1 MISSAVTPAQVT
13 PTEVMIVAGE
23 PSGDMHAAA
32 MVQALRQRR
41 PDLHL
46 VGVGGGRLAAEG
58 VELLERAERIAVVG
72 FVEVFKH
79 LPILR
84 RLMYALRAR
93 LDTGRVKLVILI
105 DYPGFNMRLARDAKR
120 RGIPVLYYITPQ
132 VWAWHKSR
140 VKEMRENVA
149 KAAVILPFEEK
160 LLRDAGIDATFVGS
174 PLIDATQQLPTRE
187 AACATLGLD
196 VSRPV
201 LALFP
206 GSRAGEIQRHLTDFV
221 ATAAAIVRLRPDVQV
236 IVSAPPTVTIDP
248 AICAY
253 PVVRDASHTVF
264 RAATAAM
271 CKSGTTTLEAALCG
285 CPLVMAYRTSA
296 MTYAIARRLVTLPD
310 IALVN
315 IVAERRVVPEF
326 IQHDLRA
333 DKVVPAL
340 LPLLD
345 TDSPERSA
353 MITALGAV
361 RERMGAPGA
370 AVRVAAMVDELLG

>member
-1 MISSAVTPAQVT
+1 MSAR
-13 PTEVMIVAGE
+13 EVMIVAGE

-32 MVQALRQRR
+32 MVTALRARR
-41 PDLHL
+41 PELHV

-58 VELLERAERIAVVG
+58 VELLERAEKIAVVG
-72 FVEVFKH
+72 FVEVIKH

-84 RLMYALRAR
+84 RLMQNLCAR
-93 LDTGRVKLVILI
+93 MDAGRVTLVVLI
-105 DYPGFNMRLARDAKR
+105 DYPGFNMRVAREAKK

-140 VKEMRENVA
+140 VKELRDTVR

-174 PLIDATQQLPTRE
+174 PLIDATQHLPTRA

-196 VSRPV
+196 ASRPV

-206 GSRAGEIQRHLTDFV
+206 GSRAGEIGRHLVDFV
-221 ATAAAIVRLRPDVQV
+221 ATARAIVAQRADVQV
-236 IVSAPPTVTIDP
+236 IVSAPPNVAIDAAVCP
-248 AICAY
+248 Y
-253 PVVRDASHTVF
+253 PIVRDASHTVF

-271 CKSGTTTLEAALCG
+271 CKSGTTTLESALCG
-285 CPLVMAYRTSA
+285 CPLVVAYRTSA
-296 MTYAIARRLVTLPD
+296 MTYAIAKRLVTLPN

-315 IVAERRVVPEF
+315 IVAERRVAPEF
-326 IQHDLRA
+326 IQQELRA
-333 DKVVPAL
+333 DRVAPAL

-345 TDSPERSA
+345 VSSPERAA
-353 MITALGAV
+353 MLTALADV
-361 RERMGAPGA
+361 RTRMGEPGA
-370 AVRVAAMVDELLG
+370 AARVAEMVDGLVA

>member
-1 MISSAVTPAQVT
+1 MTAP
-13 PTEVMIVAGE
+13 EVMIVAGE

-32 MVQALRQRR
+32 MVQALRARR
-41 PDLHL
+41 PELQL

-72 FVEVFKH
+72 FVEVIRH

-84 RLMYALRAR
+84 RLMHALRTR
-93 LDTGRVKLVILI
+93 MDTGRVKLVVLI
-105 DYPGFNMRLARDAKR
+105 DYPGFNMRVAREAKK

-140 VKEMRENVA
+140 VKELRETVR

-174 PLIDATQQLPTRE
+174 PLIDSSQQLPTRE
-187 AACATLGLD
+187 TACATLGLD
-196 VSRPV
+196 AARPV

-206 GSRAGEIQRHLTDFV
+206 GSRAGEIGRHLRDFV
-221 ATAAAIVRLRPDVQV
+221 ATAQAIVARRPDVQV
-236 IVSAPPTVTIDP
+236 IVSAPPSVVIDASVCP
-248 AICAY
+248 YA
-253 PVVRDASHTVF
+253 VVRDASQTVF

-271 CKSGTTTLEAALCG
+271 CKSGTTTLESAVCG
-285 CPLVMAYRTSA
+285 CPLVVAYRTSA
-296 MTYAIARRLVTLPD
+296 LTYAIAKRLVTLPN

-315 IVAERRVVPEF
+315 IVADRRVAPEF
-326 IQHDLRA
+326 IQDQLRA
-333 DKVVPAL
+333 DIVAPAL

-345 TDSPERSA
+345 TSSPERSV
-353 MITALGAV
+353 MLTALAEV
-361 RERMGAPGA
+361 RRHMGEPGA
-370 AVRVAAMVDELLG
+370 AVRVAQMVDELLP

>member
-1 MISSAVTPAQVT
+1 VTASQ
-13 PTEVMIVAGE
+13 VMIVAGE

-32 MVQALRQRR
+32 MVHTLRARR

-46 VGVGGGRLAAEG
+46 VGVGGNRLHAEG

-72 FVEVFKH
+72 FVEVIRH

-84 RLMYALRAR
+84 RLMAALCAR
-93 LDTGRVKLVILI
+93 LDTGRVKLVVLI
-105 DYPGFNMRLARDAKR
+105 DYPGFNMRVAREAHR

-140 VKEMRENVA
+140 VKALRETVT
-149 KAAVILPFEEK
+149 KAAVILPFEEA

-174 PLIDATQQLPTRE
+174 PLIDATQHLPSRVE
-187 AACATLGLD
+187 ACTALGLD
-196 VSRPV
+196 ARRPV

-206 GSRAGEIQRHLTDFV
+206 GSRAGEISRHLADFV
-221 ATAAAIVRLRPDVQV
+221 ATAETIAAQRPAVQV
-236 IVSAPPTVTIDP
+236 LVSAPQNIVLDAGRCPF
-248 AICAY
+248 
-253 PVVRDASHTVF
+253 PVVRDNSHVVF

-285 CPLVMAYRTSA
+285 CPLVVAYRTSPL
-296 MTYAIARRLVTLPD
+296 TYAIAKRLVTLPN

-315 IVAERRVVPEF
+315 IVAGRRVVPEF
-326 IQHDLRA
+326 IQGALRA
-333 DKVVPAL
+333 DVVAPAL

-345 TDSPERSA
+345 AQSSERKA
-353 MITALGAV
+353 MVASLADV
-361 RERMGAPGA
+361 RVRMGAPGA
-370 AVRVAAMVDELLG
+370 AARVAQMIDELVA

>member
-1 MISSAVTPAQVT
+1 MSAA
-13 PTEVMIVAGE
+13 EVMIVAGE

-32 MVQALRQRR
+32 MVACLRTRR
-41 PDLHL
+41 PELHL

-72 FVEVFKH
+72 FVEVIKH

-84 RLMYALRAR
+84 RLMQSLRAR
-93 LDTGRVKLVILI
+93 MDTGRVKLVVLI
-105 DYPGFNMRLARDAKR
+105 DYPGFNMRVAREAKK

-140 VKEMRENVA
+140 VRELRQTVT
-149 KAAVILPFEEK
+149 KAAVILPFEEA

-174 PLIDATQQLPTRE
+174 PLIDSTQHLLSR
-187 AACATLGLD
+187 ADACASLGLD
-196 VSRPV
+196 ASRPV

-206 GSRAGEIQRHLTDFV
+206 GSRAGEIGRHLADFV
-221 ATAAAIVRLRPDVQV
+221 ATAQRVQVSRPEVQV
-236 IVSAPPTVTIDP
+236 ILSAPPNVTIDP
-248 AICAY
+248 GICPY

-271 CKSGTTTLEAALCG
+271 CKSGTTTLESAVCG
-285 CPLVMAYRTSA
+285 CPLVVAYRTSA
-296 MTYAIARRLVTLPD
+296 LTYAIAKRLVTLPN

-315 IVAERRVVPEF
+315 IVADRRVAPEF
-326 IQHDLRA
+326 IQDDLRA
-333 DKVVPAL
+333 DLVAPAL

-345 TDSPERSA
+345 TASPERER
-353 MITALGAV
+353 MLVALREV
-361 RERMGAPGA
+361 RERMGQPGA
-370 AVRVAAMVDELLG
+370 GVRVAQMVDELVA

>member
-1 MISSAVTPAQVT
+1 MSAA
-13 PTEVMIVAGE
+13 EVMIVAGE

-32 MVQALRQRR
+32 MVQALRARR
-41 PDLHL
+41 PELHL

-72 FVEVFKH
+72 FVEVIKH

-84 RLMYALRAR
+84 RLMRNLKAR
-93 LDTGRVKLVILI
+93 MDEGRVKLVVLI
-105 DYPGFNMRLARDAKR
+105 DYPGFNMRVAREARK

-140 VKEMRENVA
+140 VRELRETVR

-174 PLIDATQQLPTRE
+174 PLIDATQHLPTR
-187 AACATLGLD
+187 ADACASLGLD
-196 VSRPV
+196 AARPV

-206 GSRAGEIQRHLTDFV
+206 GSRAGEIARHLTDFV
-221 ATAAAIVRLRPDVQV
+221 ATAQLIERTRPEVQV
-236 IVSAPPTVTIDP
+236 IVSAPPSISIDP
-248 AICAY
+248 ALCPY
-253 PVVRDASHTVF
+253 PIVRDASHTVF

-271 CKSGTTTLEAALCG
+271 CKSGTTTLEAAVCG
-285 CPLVMAYRTSA
+285 CPLVVAYRTSA

-315 IVAERRVVPEF
+315 IVAERRVAPEF
-326 IQHDLRA
+326 IQHALRA
-333 DKVVPAL
+333 DLVAPAL
-340 LPLLD
+340 LPLLTEGTPARNEMLD
-345 TDSPERSA
+345 
-353 MITALGAV
+353 ALQAV
-361 RERMGAPGA
+361 RRRMGAPGA
-370 AVRVAAMVDELLG
+370 GARVAAMVDELVA

>member
-1 MISSAVTPAQVT
+1 VSAA
-13 PTEVMIVAGE
+13 EVMIVAGE

-32 MVQALRQRR
+32 MVSALRARR
-41 PDLHL
+41 PELHF
-46 VGVGGGRLAAEG
+46 VGVGGIRLAAEG

-72 FVEVFKH
+72 FVEVIKH

-84 RLMYALRAR
+84 TLMHALRAR
-93 LDTGRVKLVILI
+93 LDAGQVRLVVLI
-105 DYPGFNMRLARDAKR
+105 DYPGFNMRVAREAKK

-140 VKEMRENVA
+140 VGELRETVR

-174 PLIDATQQLPTRE
+174 PLIDATQDLPSRE
-187 AACATLGLD
+187 VACQSLGLD
-196 VSRPV
+196 AARPV

-206 GSRAGEIQRHLTDFV
+206 GSRAGEIARHLRDFV
-221 ATAAAIVRLRPDVQV
+221 ATARWIVERRPDVQV
-236 IVSAPPTVTIDP
+236 VVSAPPGVAIDAALCP
-248 AICAY
+248 Y

-271 CKSGTTTLEAALCG
+271 CKSGTTTLESAVCG
-285 CPLVMAYRTSA
+285 CPLVVAYRTSA
-296 MTYAIARRLVTLPD
+296 LTYAIAKRLVTLPN

-315 IVAERRVVPEF
+315 IVADQRVAPEF

-333 DKVVPAL
+333 DRVGPAL

-345 TDSPERSA
+345 GASPERA
-353 MITALGAV
+353 RMLGALADV
-361 RERMGAPGA
+361 RRRLGAPGA
-370 AVRVAAMVDELLG
+370 AVRVAAMVDGLVA